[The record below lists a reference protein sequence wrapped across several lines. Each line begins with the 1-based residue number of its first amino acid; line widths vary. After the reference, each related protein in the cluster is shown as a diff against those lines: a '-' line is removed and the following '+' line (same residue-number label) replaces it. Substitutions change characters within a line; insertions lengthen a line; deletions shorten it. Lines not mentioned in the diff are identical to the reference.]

1 MSDNDLTVVRGGKIL
16 LPTDLKMDFS
26 LLRYCHFKPK
36 MIVFLT
42 ALYMKTTKQVMI
54 QRLPHLN
61 TGTGFFCCSGLL
73 CRYFCF
79 WCWFWWSGGLYKN
92 AICPHKDKTS
102 ALRQKVL
109 WRMTQWSSR
118 KKRTM
123 NKTRSPIAV
132 LLTKMKWSTALWNI
146 TKSRWSLTHWRFTL
160 YYNLKQ

>member
-42 ALYMKTTKQVMI
+42 ALYVKTTKQVMI
-54 QRLPHLN
+54 LRLPHLN

-92 AICPHKDKTS
+92 AVSSTFAYSIQSNIPLLMPQIQFHRIYCTVVLPLVKTHILVS
-102 ALRQKVL
+102 LNIPYVFSFVKTFIGWMWFYDMILPVL
-109 WRMTQWSSR
+109 
-118 KKRTM
+118 
-123 NKTRSPIAV
+123 I
-132 LLTKMKWSTALWNI
+132 
-146 TKSRWSLTHWRFTL
+146 
-160 YYNLKQ
+160 